1 MSYDF
6 KKIKD
11 LDFVEEVPEGANVL
25 IEIEGSTKRLPST
38 AIKASVAPPD
48 MSQNDPTAP
57 DYVKNRTHYT
67 ETSIINKTV
76 MLEPT
81 GESSVQPIYD
91 IELANAICNNP
102 SSASL
107 YIYSVSVTCSLGEVI
122 EENGSE
128 ITYAIDD
135 GEFVVDGT
143 TGYIYLNSGLLHGGP
158 AELSAPVMAE
168 TVHKLDKKYLPDD
181 VGGGVTVFYVAYD
194 YLCHDKEMT
203 VKVSKDEY
211 RLALS
216 SGVVTIAT
224 PDGYSV
230 YYPSYTDFGYDYAKV
245 SLWDDGGWWTVYTS
259 EYTAAPPV

>member
-181 VGGGVTVFYVAYD
+181 VGGGIKIFYSDVNNFLY
-194 YLCHDKEMT
+194 HDEELTMEMI
-203 VKVSKDEY
+203 KDELFEAMMTKPIIVKTVEGNY
-211 RLALS
+211 YVPWEFNFANDWGSVRWDGSYYSTKELAS
-216 SGVVTIAT
+216 
-224 PDGYSV
+224 
-230 YYPSYTDFGYDYAKV
+230 
-245 SLWDDGGWWTVYTS
+245 
-259 EYTAAPPV
+259 APPV